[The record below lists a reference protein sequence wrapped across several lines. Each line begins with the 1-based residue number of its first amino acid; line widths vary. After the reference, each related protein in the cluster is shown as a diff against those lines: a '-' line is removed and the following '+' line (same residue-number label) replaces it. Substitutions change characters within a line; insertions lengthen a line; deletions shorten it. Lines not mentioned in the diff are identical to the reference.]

1 MDFRFKVL
9 VAINLDS
16 STISNLR
23 NYNLYRVKSVKLAD
37 IKTFT
42 VDEFSIEE
50 CEMIPNLRL
59 GIERRTQILEKDG
72 EFYIRKRLEY
82 GDSYA
87 TVASLNSRFSI
98 EIDGKPTK
106 NRTVRFCRLMFIG
119 GDGDVYDLLHFKYSS
134 RKDAVSV
141 ATDVEK
147 RHIKYDVLNLK
158 RGYGNELEVVSKETN
173 EGVMSHIHM
182 NEYSKSPITDICGV
196 TLISAVNIPSNFV
209 IPSDLREVVLY
220 NMDSDVKVIDN
231 LVIHPKLKKV
241 VVTPKRIILA
251 NIVLTKDYNL
261 DLVKTLVIGYFIG
274 YIKGTAYATFKKNV
288 GNAKSLEELVYVRVR
303 DNLPI
308 GAYIKFSIIK

>member
-16 STISNLR
+16 STISNIR

-37 IKTFT
+37 VKTFT

-59 GIERRTQILEKDG
+59 GLERITQILEKDG

-98 EIDGKPTK
+98 EIDGEPVK
-106 NRTVRFCRLMFIG
+106 NRTVKFCRLMFMG
-119 GDGDVYDLLHFKYSS
+119 GDGYIYDLLHFKYSS
-134 RKDAVSV
+134 KKDTVSIT
-141 ATDVEK
+141 TDVENI
-147 RHIKYDVLNLK
+147 HIKYNVLSLK
-158 RGYGNELEVVSKETN
+158 RGYGNELEVVSKNTN
-173 EGVMSHIHM
+173 EGLMSHVYM
-182 NEYSKSPITDICGV
+182 NEYSKSPITEICGV
-196 TLISAVNIPSNFV
+196 TLLSSVNIPSNFI

-220 NMDSDVKVIDN
+220 NGDSDVKHIDN

-241 VVTPKRIILA
+241 IVTPNMILLG
-251 NIVLTKDYNL
+251 NIFLTKNYNL
-261 DLVKTLVIGYFIG
+261 DAVKTLINRYFMG
-274 YIKGTAYATFKKNV
+274 HIKGTSYATFKKNV
-288 GNAKSLEELVYVRVR
+288 NNAKSLEELVYVRAGS
-303 DNLPI
+303 LPI
-308 GAYIKFSIIK
+308 GATLKFSILK

>member
-16 STISNLR
+16 STASNIR

-37 IKTFT
+37 VKTFT

-59 GIERRTQILEKDG
+59 GLERITQILEKDG

-98 EIDGKPTK
+98 EIDGKPVK
-106 NRTVRFCRLMFIG
+106 NRTVKFCRLMFMG
-119 GDGDVYDLLHFKYSS
+119 GDGYIYDLLHFKYSS
-134 RKDAVSV
+134 KKDTVSIT
-141 ATDVEK
+141 TDVENI
-147 RHIKYDVLNLK
+147 HIKYNVLSLK
-158 RGYGNELEVVSKETN
+158 RGYGNELEVVSKNTN
-173 EGVMSHIHM
+173 EGLMSHIYM
-182 NEYSKSPITDICGV
+182 NEYSKSQVTDICGV
-196 TLISAVNIPSNFV
+196 TLLSSVNIPSNFI

-220 NMDSDVKVIDN
+220 NGESDVKHIDN

-241 VVTPKRIILA
+241 IVTPNMILLG
-251 NIVLTKDYNL
+251 NIFLTKDYNL
-261 DLVKTLVIGYFIG
+261 DAVKTLVNRYFMG
-274 YIKGTAYATFKKNV
+274 YIKGTSYATFKKNV
-288 GNAKSLEELVYVRVR
+288 NNAKSLEELVYVRAGS
-303 DNLPI
+303 LPI
-308 GAYIKFSIIK
+308 GATLKFSILK

>member
-16 STISNLR
+16 STISNIR

-37 IKTFT
+37 VKTFT

-59 GIERRTQILEKDG
+59 GLERITQILEKDG

-98 EIDGKPTK
+98 EIDGKPVK
-106 NRTVRFCRLMFIG
+106 NRTVKFCRLMFMG
-119 GDGDVYDLLHFKYSS
+119 GDGYIYDLLHFKYSS
-134 RKDAVSV
+134 KKDNVSIT
-141 ATDVEK
+141 TDVENI
-147 RHIKYDVLNLK
+147 HIKYNVLSLK
-158 RGYGNELEVVSKETN
+158 RGYGNELEVVSKNTN
-173 EGVMSHIHM
+173 EGLMSHVYM
-182 NEYSKSPITDICGV
+182 NEYSKSPITEICGV
-196 TLISAVNIPSNFV
+196 TLLSSVNIPSNFI

-220 NMDSDVKVIDN
+220 NGDSDVKHIDN

-241 VVTPKRIILA
+241 IVTPNMILLG
-251 NIVLTKDYNL
+251 NIFLTKNYNL
-261 DLVKTLVIGYFIG
+261 DAVKTLINRYFMG
-274 YIKGTAYATFKKNV
+274 YIKGTPYATFKKNV
-288 GNAKSLEELVYVRVR
+288 NNAKSLEELVYVRAGS
-303 DNLPI
+303 LPI
-308 GAYIKFSIIK
+308 GATLKFSILK

>member
-16 STISNLR
+16 STISNIR

-37 IKTFT
+37 VKTFT

-59 GIERRTQILEKDG
+59 GLERITQILEKDG

-98 EIDGKPTK
+98 EIDGEPVK
-106 NRTVRFCRLMFIG
+106 NRTVKFCRLMFMG
-119 GDGDVYDLLHFKYSS
+119 GDGYIYDLLHFKYSS
-134 RKDAVSV
+134 KKDTVSIT
-141 ATDVEK
+141 TDVENI
-147 RHIKYDVLNLK
+147 HIKYNVLSLK
-158 RGYGNELEVVSKETN
+158 RGYGNELEVVSKNTN
-173 EGVMSHIHM
+173 EGLMSHVYM
-182 NEYSKSPITDICGV
+182 NEYSKSPITEICGV
-196 TLISAVNIPSNFV
+196 TLLSSVNIPSNFI

-220 NMDSDVKVIDN
+220 NGDSDVKHIDN

-241 VVTPKRIILA
+241 IVTPNMILLG
-251 NIVLTKDYNL
+251 NIFLTKNYNL
-261 DLVKTLVIGYFIG
+261 DAVKTLVNRYFMG
-274 YIKGTAYATFKKNV
+274 YIKGTLYATFKKNV
-288 GNAKSLEELVYVRVR
+288 NNAKSLEELVYVKAGS
-303 DNLPI
+303 LPI
-308 GAYIKFSIIK
+308 GATLKFSILK

>member
-16 STISNLR
+16 STISNIR

-37 IKTFT
+37 VKTFT

-59 GIERRTQILEKDG
+59 GLERITQILEKDG

-98 EIDGKPTK
+98 EIDGEPIK
-106 NRTVRFCRLMFIG
+106 NRTVKFCRLMFMG
-119 GDGDVYDLLHFKYSS
+119 GDGYIYDLLHFKYSS
-134 RKDAVSV
+134 KKDTVSIT
-141 ATDVEK
+141 TDVENI
-147 RHIKYDVLNLK
+147 HIKYNVLSLK
-158 RGYGNELEVVSKETN
+158 RGYGNELEVVSKNTN
-173 EGVMSHIHM
+173 EGLMSHVYM
-182 NEYSKSPITDICGV
+182 NEYSKSQVTDIFGV
-196 TLISAVNIPSNFV
+196 TLLSSVNIPSNFI

-220 NMDSDVKVIDN
+220 NGESDVKHIDN

-241 VVTPKRIILA
+241 IVTPNMILLG
-251 NIVLTKDYNL
+251 NIVLTKNYNL
-261 DLVKTLVIGYFIG
+261 DAVKTLVNRYFMG
-274 YIKGTAYATFKKNV
+274 YIKGTLYATFKKNV
-288 GNAKSLEELVYVRVR
+288 NNAKSLEELVYVRAGS
-303 DNLPI
+303 LPI
-308 GAYIKFSIIK
+308 GATLKFSILK

>member
-16 STISNLR
+16 STISNIR

-37 IKTFT
+37 VKTFT

-59 GIERRTQILEKDG
+59 GLERITQILEKDG

-98 EIDGKPTK
+98 EIDGEPIK
-106 NRTVRFCRLMFIG
+106 NRTVKFCRLMFMG
-119 GDGDVYDLLHFKYSS
+119 GDGYIYDLLHFKYSS
-134 RKDAVSV
+134 KKDTVSIT
-141 ATDVEK
+141 TDVENI
-147 RHIKYDVLNLK
+147 HIKYNVLSLK
-158 RGYGNELEVVSKETN
+158 RGYGNELEVVSKNTN
-173 EGVMSHIHM
+173 EGLMSHIYM
-182 NEYSKSPITDICGV
+182 NEYSKSQVTDIFGV
-196 TLISAVNIPSNFV
+196 TLLSSVNIPSNFI

-220 NMDSDVKVIDN
+220 NGESDVKHIDN

-241 VVTPKRIILA
+241 IVTPNMILLG
-251 NIVLTKDYNL
+251 NIVLTKNYNL
-261 DLVKTLVIGYFIG
+261 DAVKTLVNRYFMG
-274 YIKGTAYATFKKNV
+274 YIKGTLYATFKKNV
-288 GNAKSLEELVYVRVR
+288 NNAKSLEELVYVRAGS
-303 DNLPI
+303 LPI
-308 GAYIKFSIIK
+308 GATLKFSILK